1 EREDVGRGVAGE
13 RMEPLR
19 RDALEQLHTL
29 DGRARV
35 QVRPCVEDLARAID
49 EHATLALA
57 GGGHAQDARA
67 GGEPRHHR
75 THRARERTPERLG
88 VEVEAAQEGEARIAE
103 EGVAERLLSARQ
115 RPAGEV
121 EGDRAPRTGAG
132 VERDQDVGHARQTR
146 RSSTA
151 GFATQRGRSPRRWRS
166 MASTTISLWWRV
178 TSTVAPPM
186 CGVTITLGSAR
197 KRLSGWSGSSAST
210 SSAAP
215 ASRPS
220 RSIA

>member
-1 EREDVGRGVAGE
+1 GEDVGRGVAGE

-19 RDALEQLHTL
+19 RDALEQFHAL
-29 DGRARV
+29 DGTACI
-35 QVRPCVEDLARAID
+35 QVRPRVEDLARAID
-49 EHATLALA
+49 EHAALALA

-67 GGEPRHHR
+67 GGQLRD
-75 THRARERTPERLG
+75 HRARAARERAPERRG
-88 VEVEAAQEGEARIAE
+88 VEVEAAQVREARVAE
-103 EGVAERLLSARQ
+103 EGVAERLLGARHL
-115 RPAGEV
+115 PAGEV
-121 EGDRAPRTGAG
+121 EGDRAPRSGAG
-132 VERDQDVGHARQTR
+132 VERDQDVGHARQAR

-166 MASTTISLWWRV
+166 MASTTISPWWRV

-197 KRLSGWSGSSAST
+197 KRLSGWSGSSART

-215 ASRPS
+215 AS
-220 RSIA
+220 